1 MTLEPKDS
9 RESKIYYQNRL
20 YGIADIYWAII
31 TISGIAMIVVFGTSL
46 LNENLVDLIASVIL
60 LILFVIRVLMYQVRK
75 LNWKLFGVH
84 LIALNFAIIILTKVR
99 NIFES

>member
-99 NIFES
+99 YIFES

>member
-31 TISGIAMIVVFGTSL
+31 TITGIAMAVVFGLSL
-46 LNENLVDLIASVIL
+46 LNENIVDLIVSVIL
-60 LILFVIRVLMYQVRK
+60 LILFFIRVMMYQIRK
-75 LNWKLFGVH
+75 LNWKLFGIH
-84 LIALNFAIIILTKVR
+84 LIALNFAIIILTKVS
-99 NIFES
+99 NIIDL

>member
-31 TISGIAMIVVFGTSL
+31 TITGIAMTVVFSISL
-46 LNENLVDLIASVIL
+46 LNENIVDLIAFVIL
-60 LILFVIRVLMYQVRK
+60 LILFVNRVIMYLIRK
-75 LNWKLFGVH
+75 LNWKLFGIH
-84 LIALNFAIIILTKVR
+84 LIALNFAIIILTKIR
-99 NIFES
+99 SIIDL